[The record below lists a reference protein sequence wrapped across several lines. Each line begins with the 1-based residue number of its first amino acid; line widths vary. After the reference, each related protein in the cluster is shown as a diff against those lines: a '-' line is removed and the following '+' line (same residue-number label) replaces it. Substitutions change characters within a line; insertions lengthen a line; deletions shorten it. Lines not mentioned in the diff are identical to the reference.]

1 MPHWQPRGGVSL
13 HQAGLGLQGPAAASL
28 DERTGGRT
36 ARGPGDRPARW
47 LASGQGREAGGG
59 RQGWRAPLTPSFLPV
74 CGSAPS
80 KTEGTEFAGRLGR
93 RSGCPRRAARG
104 VNLDGPGAPEGQVLR
119 PADTQ
124 PPPREGEPRAL
135 VLSGGAERTQP
146 PSGSAWLRI
155 YLTLTQST
163 QQMAELRGK
172 RPPRCFLSFAKSSER
187 ASFGTR
193 RPVPVKRTRLGV

>member
-1 MPHWQPRGGVSL
+1 MDGQRGD
-13 HQAGLGLQGPAAASL
+13 QG
-28 DERTGGRT
+28 T
-36 ARGPGDRPARW
+36 DRAARW
-47 LASGQGREAGGG
+47 RAGGQGREAGGG

-93 RSGCPRRAARG
+93 RSGCPRRAARS
-104 VNLDGPGAPEGQVLR
+104 VNLDGPGGPGG
-119 PADTQ
+119 PS
-124 PPPREGEPRAL
+124 PPPRGHAASSPR
-135 VLSGGAERTQP
+135 GGAARARSVRGAECTQP